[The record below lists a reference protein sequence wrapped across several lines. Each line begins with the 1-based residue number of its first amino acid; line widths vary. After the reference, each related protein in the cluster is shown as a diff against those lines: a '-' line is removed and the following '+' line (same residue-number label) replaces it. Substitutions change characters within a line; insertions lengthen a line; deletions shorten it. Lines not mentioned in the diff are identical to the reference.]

1 MALKPA
7 LANALPMA
15 LLLGVIG
22 SAAAAQ
28 AGSDPLWTLQRSM
41 QACVETSQSQAC
53 RQAEAQVAA
62 LTANSAYPRSSHLC
76 KEQIGELS
84 QVVSLL
90 PMRDVVPTEVMAS
103 VADVQQACLPY
114 GF

>member
-7 LANALPMA
+7 FAHAIPMA
-15 LLLGVIG
+15 LLLSVMG
-22 SAAAAQ
+22 SASATRAAA
-28 AGSDPLWTLQRSM
+28 DPLWNLQTSM

-53 RQAEAQVAA
+53 RQAEAQVTA
-62 LTANSAYPRSSHLC
+62 LTRNGAYARASHLC
-76 KEQIGELS
+76 KEEIGELS
-84 QVVSLL
+84 QMVTLL
-90 PMRDVVPTEVMAS
+90 PMRDVVPTELMAS